1 MTRISL
7 GNIGPAVVRG
17 RERLREVVAVL
28 LREALSHR
36 NFGGLSEVK
45 QLHVRRVTGGMKLL
59 LYTAK
64 RVIGVVLAPIE
75 GVRG

>member
-1 MTRISL
+1 M
-7 GNIGPAVVRG
+7 
-17 RERLREVVAVL
+17 VAVL